1 MVKTLLV
8 LLILL
13 IPVSHGLMLSFK
25 GDNDL
30 YSTKMIVKTIEE
42 KKTTIV
48 FTSDDKLSSFAY
60 LEGIT
65 SLGEEYS
72 TMFEIYNGR
81 LLILPKGTYTLRV
94 RHAAVHGQ
102 EFDSVKAYRTITQT
116 TVYDGS
122 TYQEIV
128 RIDGYAETFSLNF
141 DVEGIRQNVK
151 FRVPT
156 EIVNS
161 TSTVISRTLL
171 PYKST
176 KD

>member
-1 MVKTLLV
+1 MFL
-8 LLILL
+8 LL
-13 IPVSHGLMLSFK
+13 IPITQGLILSFK

-30 YSTKMIVKTIEE
+30 YSTKMIVKTVEE
-42 KKTTIV
+42 KKTMVV
-48 FTSDDKLSSFAY
+48 FNSDDKLSSFAY

-81 LLILPKGTYTLRV
+81 ILVLPKGTYTLRV

-102 EFDSVKAYRTITQT
+102 EFDSIKAYRTITQT

-122 TYQEIV
+122 SYQEIV
-128 RIDGYAETFSLNF
+128 RIDGYTETFSLNF
-141 DVEGIRQNVK
+141 DIEGLRQTIK

-156 EIVNS
+156 EIVNA
-161 TSTVISRTLL
+161 TSTVTSRTLL